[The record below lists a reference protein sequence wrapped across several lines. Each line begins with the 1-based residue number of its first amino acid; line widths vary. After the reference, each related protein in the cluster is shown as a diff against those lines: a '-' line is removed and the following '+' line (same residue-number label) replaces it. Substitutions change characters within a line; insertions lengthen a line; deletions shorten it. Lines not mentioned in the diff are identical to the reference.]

1 MKSFWQVLALTV
13 FVLDARAATTD
24 PAISHA
30 VGELFTALPL
40 CFEENRGQTDA
51 GVRFLS
57 RGVGHTLFL
66 ESTRATF
73 ASRGKPPF
81 RVKIAGAN
89 QGGKVAGLEPLP
101 GRVHYYH
108 GSDPVRWRADVPT
121 FGKVRCEGVY
131 DGIDLV
137 YYGSKR
143 EVEFDFVVS
152 PGADPSVIQL
162 EFEGSDVRLESD
174 HGDIIARLGE
184 TEVRLRKPYLYQDVD
199 GTRREVGGRFVRKGE
214 RRVVFQVDSYDSSLP
229 LVIDPVIV
237 YSTYLGGG
245 SQELG
250 MGIAVDDDGSA
261 YVAGY
266 TDSVD
271 FPSLSADDASL
282 GGTRDAFVTRFNV
295 NGNGLIFSTYMG
307 GSTNDQAR
315 SIALDSAGYAYVLGL
330 TESDDFPATAG
341 AHQTSYGGAV
351 DAFVAKFSPAG
362 ALVFATYLGGSG
374 EENNIFAIGGIAVS
388 STSNAVVATYTSS
401 SDFPATPGAYDGFLS
416 GPSDAVVAKLS
427 GDGASLVWATHLGG
441 TSYDVAYGVA
451 LDDADNVY
459 VTGLTRSDNFP
470 TTVGAYDRVIGGGSC
485 FQTMVPCS
493 DVFVTK
499 FNANGASL
507 AYSTFLGG
515 NRDDYGHAIAVDD
528 LGQAYVT
535 GSINSTNFP
544 ITVGAFQAAYGGLG
558 DAFVSKLNTNGTS
571 LIYSTYLGGQS
582 GLDEGYAIA
591 ADGHGAA
598 YVAGTASSGFFPT
611 TPDALSTN
619 LTGSPDA
626 FVTKL
631 NVSGSDLEYS
641 TFLGGSSS
649 EGSYGVALDGDNN
662 IYVVGY
668 TDSTNFP
675 TSGGAYDTSRGGF
688 RDGFVTKLSN
698 IPGPPL
704 ASLSIAKTDS
714 SDPIAQGVN
723 LTYTLTVTNRGP
735 DDATGV
741 VIEDTL
747 PDGVSFVSAS
757 NGCTH
762 DNGVVTC
769 DHGSLADDASI
780 IVQIVVTP
788 LAESVLTNLAVVAAN
803 EDDSNLADNTA
814 QQTTVV
820 TGPVCPDLSG
830 SWTKMTPKCKVKD
843 SNITCSIKGSLA
855 IQNTGV
861 NPSDPCIVRYY
872 LSTDATFDD
881 PGDTLLA
888 ESAFAAL
895 KPGKPKKGK
904 LKATLPP
911 GVTVSNQFVIAV
923 IDAANAVAECV
934 ETNNVTA
941 FGPLP

>member
-1 MKSFWQVLALTV
+1 MRSFWPTLVLTA
-13 FVLDARAATTD
+13 FVLDARAATMD
-24 PAISHA
+24 PAISRT

-40 CFEENRGQTDA
+40 CFEKNRGQTDA
-51 GVRFLS
+51 GVLFLS
-57 RGVGHTLFL
+57 RGAGHTLFL

-73 ASRGKPPF
+73 ASQGRPPL

-89 QGGKVAGLEPLP
+89 HDGKVTGLEPLA

-108 GSDPVRWRADVPT
+108 GSDPAHWRTDVPT

-137 YYGSKR
+137 YYGNKR
-143 EVEFDFVVS
+143 ELEFDFIVS
-152 PGADPSVIQL
+152 PRADPSVIQL
-162 EFEGSDVRLESD
+162 EFEGRDVRLEAD
-174 HGDIIARLGE
+174 HGDIIARFGD

-214 RRVVFQVDSYDSSLP
+214 RCLAFQVDSYDSSRP

-245 SQELG
+245 SQEIA
-250 MGIAVDDDGSA
+250 MGIDVDDEGSA

-271 FPSLSADDASL
+271 FPPQSAADASL
-282 GGTRDAFVTRFNV
+282 GGSRDAFVTRFNV
-295 NGNGLIFSTYMG
+295 NGNGLVFSTYLG

-315 SIALDSAGYAYVLGL
+315 ALALDPDGFAYVLGL
-330 TESDDFPATAG
+330 TGSDDFPATPG
-341 AHQTSYGGAV
+341 AFQTNYHGAV
-351 DAFVAKFSPAG
+351 DAFVAKLTSAG
-362 ALVFATYLGGSG
+362 ALVYATYLGGSG
-374 EENNIFAIGGIAVS
+374 EENNVFAIGGIAV
-388 STSNAVVATYTSS
+388 NAAGNAFVATYTSS
-401 SDFPATPGAYDGFLS
+401 TDFPDTPGAYDGSLS

-427 GDGASLVWATHLGG
+427 DDGSSLVWATYLGG
-441 TSYDVAYGVA
+441 TLHDVAYGVA
-451 LDDADNVY
+451 LDSGDNVY
-459 VTGLTRSDNFP
+459 VTGLTRSENFP

-485 FQTMVPCS
+485 FISMIPCS

-515 NRDDYGHAIAVDD
+515 NRDDYGYAIAVDD
-528 LGQAYVT
+528 QDQAYVT

-544 ITVGAFQAAYGGLG
+544 VSVGAFQTTPGSLG
-558 DAFVSKLNTNGTS
+558 DAFVTKFNASGS
-571 LIYSTYLGGQS
+571 DIVYSSFLGGQS
-582 GLDEGYAIA
+582 GLDEGYAITV
-591 ADGHGAA
+591 DGHGAA
-598 YVAGTASSGFFPT
+598 FVAGTALSSLFPT
-611 TPDALSTN
+611 TPDALRTN
-619 LTGSPDA
+619 NLGGDS
-626 FVTKL
+626 FVTKV
-631 NVSGSDLEYS
+631 NVSGTDLEYS
-641 TFLGGSSS
+641 TFLGGSSA
-649 EGSYGVALDGDNN
+649 EGSYGIALDGDNN

-675 TSGGAYDTSRGGF
+675 SSGGAYDTSRGGS

-698 IPGPPL
+698 IPSPPL

-714 SDPIAQGVN
+714 SDPIVQGVN

-735 DDATGV
+735 DDATSV

-747 PDGVSFVSAS
+747 PAGVSFVSAS

-769 DHGSLADDASI
+769 NLGTLADDASI
-780 IVQIVVTP
+780 TVQIVVTP
-788 LAESVLTNLAVVAAN
+788 LAESVLTNIAVVAAN
-803 EDDSNLADNTA
+803 EDDSNPADNTA

-830 SWTKMTPKCKVKD
+830 SWTKMTSKCKVKGT
-843 SNITCSIKGSLA
+843 NVTCSIKGSLA
-855 IQNTGV
+855 IQNSGV
-861 NPSDPCIVRYY
+861 NPSDPCVVRYY

-888 ESAFAAL
+888 ESAVAAL
-895 KPGKPKKGK
+895 KTGKLKKGK
-904 LKATLPP
+904 LKAKLSP